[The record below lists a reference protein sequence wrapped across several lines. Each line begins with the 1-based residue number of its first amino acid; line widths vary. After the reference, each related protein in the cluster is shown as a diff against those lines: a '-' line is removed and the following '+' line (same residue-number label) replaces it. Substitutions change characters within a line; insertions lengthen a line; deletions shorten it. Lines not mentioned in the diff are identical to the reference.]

1 MRETPGIGDL
11 YAAALNHESALVR
24 ESASRSLMNWSSS
37 ALEDGPR
44 FPDELWSTV
53 PHLIACGAREG
64 FTERVGCDTVDPALV
79 RLLFRVTP
87 IGNDYIPDGFD
98 RDDPADWWE
107 LWEQLDASR

>member
-1 MRETPGIGDL
+1 
-11 YAAALNHESALVR
+11 
-24 ESASRSLMNWSSS
+24 MNWSSS